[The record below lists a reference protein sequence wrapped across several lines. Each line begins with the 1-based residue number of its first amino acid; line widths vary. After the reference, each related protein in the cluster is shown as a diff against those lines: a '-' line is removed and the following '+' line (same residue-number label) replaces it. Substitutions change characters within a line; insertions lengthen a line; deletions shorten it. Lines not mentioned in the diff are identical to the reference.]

1 MMTAVETQKKVTARE
16 IALKALFKIEQ
27 EGEFAEETVEELCF
41 RAGLSAADRRLTA
54 EITLGTTKMKKRI
67 DYELEFL
74 VEEGLE
80 RLTPWIWNILRMG
93 VYQLE
98 FTERIPAYAAVNE
111 SVNLARKFGHAGV
124 AKLVNAVLRNYQRK
138 REEIK
143 FPEDGI
149 DYLATFYS
157 FPEWLIEKWLIY
169 FGRES
174 VEKLC
179 EYFNRKPDFGFRINT
194 LKCSKDEIENY
205 FKDKKIAFRVGNYG
219 DDYYYLEG
227 PVDLEELEL
236 LQAGKIYIQDESSLL
251 AARLLDP
258 QPGEMVL
265 DLCAAPGGKSTYIAS
280 KMQNEGRIIAVDR
293 TAEKLKRL
301 KENCQRLGA
310 QIVEF
315 EQADGLTFR
324 AEPADRILV
333 DAPCSGSGVLNRNAD
348 ARWQKKEKDL
358 ERLAALQLALLENA
372 VKLLKPKGVL
382 IYSTCSIMPEENQK
396 AIEKFLKEHP
406 EIKMVDAASIVSNA
420 LTTEEGYL
428 RTLPFL
434 HNMDGAFAVR
444 LEKR

>member
-1 MMTAVETQKKVTARE
+1 MLKPGTKVTARE

-27 EGEFAEETVEELCF
+27 EGSFAEETTEELCF
-41 RAGLSAADRRLTA
+41 RAELSAADRRLAA
-54 EITLGTTKMKKRI
+54 ELALGTTKMRKRI
-67 DYELEFL
+67 DYELDSL
-74 VEEGLE
+74 VAEGLE
-80 RLTPWIWNILRMG
+80 KLTPWIRNVLRLG
-93 VYQLE
+93 IYQLE

-138 REEIK
+138 KEEIK
-143 FPEDGI
+143 FPEDEL

-157 FPEWLIEKWLIY
+157 FPEWLIERWLKY

-194 LKCSKDEIENY
+194 LKCSKDEVEKYLQGKN
-205 FKDKKIAFRVGNYG
+205 IAFRPGGYC
-219 DDYYYLEG
+219 DDYYYPEG

-251 AARLLDP
+251 AVKLLDP
-258 QPGEMVL
+258 QPGETVL
-265 DLCAAPGGKSTYIAS
+265 DLCAAPGGKSTYTAS
-280 KMQNEGRIIAVDR
+280 KMQNKGRIIGVDK

-301 KENCQRLGA
+301 EENCQRLGVR
-310 QIVEF
+310 IVEF
-315 EQADGLTFR
+315 EQADGLTFKT
-324 AEPADRILV
+324 EQVDRILV

-348 ARWQKKEKDL
+348 ARWQKKEEDL
-358 ERLAALQLALLENA
+358 KRLAELQLALLENA
-372 VKLLKPKGVL
+372 VKMLKPKGVL
-382 IYSTCSIMPEENQK
+382 VYSTCSILSEENQSV
-396 AIEKFLKEHP
+396 IEKFLDQHSELR
-406 EIKMVDAASIVSNA
+406 VADAGKYVSSA
-420 LTTEEGYL
+420 LATKGGYL